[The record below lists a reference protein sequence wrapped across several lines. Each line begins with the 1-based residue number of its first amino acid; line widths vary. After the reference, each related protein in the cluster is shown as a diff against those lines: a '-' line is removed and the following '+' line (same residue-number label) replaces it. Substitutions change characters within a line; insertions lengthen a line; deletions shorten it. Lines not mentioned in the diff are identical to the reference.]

1 MDIESLTGQVKAVV
15 AGQLALTSDDPA
27 VDAAGESILAAL
39 DPALKQMGTA
49 LAEQA
54 AAEVAAQLTD
64 HAIDVVLR
72 DGEPYLVARSTGE
85 NVTISHDD
93 LGARITVRLPE
104 DLKRDLENAASDTGD
119 SVNTFVVKAIAGK
132 TKARNRRSR
141 TTFKGMIET

>member
-15 AGQLALTSDDPA
+15 AGQLALVSDDPV

-39 DPALKQMGTA
+39 DPALQQMGTT

-54 AAEVAAQLTD
+54 AVEVAAQLQD
-64 HAIDVVLR
+64 HIIEVVLR
-72 DGEPYLVARSTGE
+72 NGEPFLVVRATE
-85 NVTISHDD
+85 EHVTISHDD

-104 DLKRDLENAASDTGD
+104 DLKGDLESAASDTGD

-132 TKARNRRSR
+132 TKARSRRSR
-141 TTFKGMIET
+141 TTFEGTFET

>member
-15 AGQLALTSDDPA
+15 AGQLALASDDPA

-39 DPALKQMGTA
+39 DPALKQMGAA

-72 DGEPYLVARSTGE
+72 DGEPYLVARSTVE
-85 NVTISHDD
+85 SVTISHDD

-104 DLKRDLENAASDTGD
+104 DLKGDLENAASDTGD
-119 SVNTFVVKAIAGK
+119 SVNTFVVKAIARK
-132 TKARNRRSR
+132 TKARSRRSR